1 MATPTPF
8 FTAKR
13 QRIPCLPTLT
23 RYIYPHI
30 TPITLTFIFVG
41 GRSSRRRSRATVC
54 FSKLIHLFFLALFAY
69 NWLLSSA
76 NVNDSSLCLCLFFVF
91 MFMKYKCI
99 RYETHKNNH
108 NFISDYCILFKFYLM
123 ILQSLV
129 IRHAN
134 LLKLDKKKF
143 YFSYFN

>member
-1 MATPTPF
+1 MISHSSPF
-8 FTAKR
+8 VC
-13 QRIPCLPTLT
+13 I
-23 RYIYPHI
+23 
-30 TPITLTFIFVG
+30 
-41 GRSSRRRSRATVC
+41 VC

-69 NWLLSSA
+69 SWLLSSA
-76 NVNDSSLCLCLFFVF
+76 NVNDSSVCLCLFFVF

-134 LLKLDKKKF
+134 LLKLDKKKKKKNSILVVLINFIF
-143 YFSYFN
+143 YYFFHLVFVDQF

>member
-1 MATPTPF
+1 M
-8 FTAKR
+8 K
-13 QRIPCLPTLT
+13 QRPYLYTM
-23 RYIYPHI
+23 R
-30 TPITLTFIFVG
+30 G
-41 GRSSRRRSRATVC
+41 QRRSTFSSIVLKIPSQYCHVISHSSPFVCIVC

-69 NWLLSSA
+69 SWLLSSA
-76 NVNDSSLCLCLFFVF
+76 NVKDSSVCLCLFFVF